1 MPEGQKADLA
11 KKKALSESNDDL
23 EMAKFLTEYNLTHR
37 SNMIKPR
44 GLSNRSNWCFVNAI
58 LQALVACPP
67 FYNLMKAM
75 PLEILKKASMTKIT
89 KVVQVK
95 KNPKKFYE
103 LFFFFFFLKIG
114 FFTFFLQLKKKLVKW
129 SEFCNI

>member
-1 MPEGQKADLA
+1 MPEGQNKADMA

-95 KNPKKFYE
+95 KISKKIY
-103 LFFFFFFLKIG
+103 G
-114 FFTFFLQLKKKLVKW
+114 FFSENWIISENFFHD
-129 SEFCNI
+129 FYHF

>member
-1 MPEGQKADLA
+1 MPEGQNKADMA

-89 KVVQVK
+89 KVVQVNTHYSK
-95 KNPKKFYE
+95 SQIFVQKFNFDE
-103 LFFFFFFLKIG
+103 
-114 FFTFFLQLKKKLVKW
+114 FFTQIFFDNF
-129 SEFCNI
+129 SR

>member
-1 MPEGQKADLA
+1 MPEGQKADMA

-95 KNPKKFYE
+95 KKYPKKFYE
-103 LFFFFFFLKIG
+103 LFFFFLKIG
-114 FFTFFLQLKKKLVKW
+114 FFTFF
-129 SEFCNI
+129 FTI

>member
-1 MPEGQKADLA
+1 MPEGQNKADMA

-95 KNPKKFYE
+95 KKYPKKFYE
-103 LFFFFFFLKIG
+103 LFFFF
-114 FFTFFLQLKKKLVKW
+114 
-129 SEFCNI
+129 

>member
-1 MPEGQKADLA
+1 
-11 KKKALSESNDDL
+11 
-23 EMAKFLTEYNLTHR
+23 
-37 SNMIKPR
+37 MIKPR

-89 KVVQVK
+89 KVVQEFYAEFAPLDHFPKLNRRDKGK
-95 KNPKKFYE
+95 KNEDLPVGMTFE
-103 LFFFFFFLKIG
+103 ASSIFQFLLGLTSDTFKVKHFNRISVKIVHILDVI
-114 FFTFFLQLKKKLVKW
+114 FIPCLNFPP
-129 SEFCNI
+129 I